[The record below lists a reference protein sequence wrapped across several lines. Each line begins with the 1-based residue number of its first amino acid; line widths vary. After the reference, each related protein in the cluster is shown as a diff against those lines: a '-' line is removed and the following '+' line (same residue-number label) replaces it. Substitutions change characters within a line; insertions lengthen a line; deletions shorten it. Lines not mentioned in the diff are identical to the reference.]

1 LLVALNPTFAANE
14 KSILFSLVMQY
25 SWPGLYADLAGIAL
39 SMEQSRLS
47 AKL

>member
-1 LLVALNPTFAANE
+1 LLVALNPTFATDE
-14 KSILFSLVMQY
+14 KSTLFSFVMQY
-25 SWPGLYADLAGIAL
+25 SWPGLYAVLAGIAL